1 MNKPPDALLAC
12 AACGRSTRHFFAH
25 AEAVLRRGLSPVEHR
40 AIYRCSVCGEE
51 RTFGTA
57 PPHGVWSTRDELA
70 FVHRLRALGRGP
82 LLVGYRQGLDLRRVW
97 VGLDRDEVLLAAD
110 DAVRAQIAPLR
121 GSA

>member
-1 MNKPPDALLAC
+1 MNKPPEAVLVCDT
-12 AACGRSTRHFFAH
+12 CGRYTRHFFAH
-25 AEAVLRRGLSPVEHR
+25 AKPVYVEAFPVDCR